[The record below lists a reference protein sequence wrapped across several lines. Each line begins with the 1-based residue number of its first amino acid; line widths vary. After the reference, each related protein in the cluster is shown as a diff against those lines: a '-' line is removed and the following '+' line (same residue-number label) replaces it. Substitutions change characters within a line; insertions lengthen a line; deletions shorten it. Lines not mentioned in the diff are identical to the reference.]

1 MTPTHRP
8 VALVTGATGGMGA
21 EIVAELTTTHDVVA
35 VGRSASRLRE
45 LQESTGCRTVLVDL
59 GDLDSLR
66 AGLEGLERLDV
77 LVHAAAIADALR
89 VDEASVADWESHLRT
104 NVVAPAELT
113 RLALP
118 MLRKRQGTVMFIGS
132 GASTRP
138 VPGNAVY
145 TATKHAL
152 KGLADVLRIDEA
164 PNRVRVTTI
173 APGQTDTPMLRH
185 QHDALE
191 RPYEPERY
199 IRPETVARAVRFVV
213 DATPDVQL
221 TDLAV
226 RPRREIA

>member
-1 MTPTHRP
+1 VTDPNRP
-8 VALVTGATGGMGA
+8 VAVVTGATGGMGA
-21 EIVAELTTTHDVVA
+21 EIVSDLSTTHEVLA
-35 VGRSASRLRE
+35 LGRSRDRLRA
-45 LQESTGCRTVLVDL
+45 LQQATGCRTAIVDL
-59 GDLDSLR
+59 ANL
-66 AGLEGLERLDV
+66 AGLAEAIEGLERLDV

-89 VDEASVADWESHLRT
+89 ADEASVADWDAHLRT
-104 NVVAPAELT
+104 NVVAAAELT

-118 MLRKRQGTVMFIGS
+118 MLREREGTVIFIGS

-152 KGLADVLRIDEA
+152 KGFADVLRIDEA
-164 PNRVRVTTI
+164 PSRVRVTTL

-185 QHDALE
+185 QHDGLN

-199 IRPETVARAVRFVV
+199 IRPETVARAVRFIV
-213 DATPDVQL
+213 DASPDVQL